1 MHINTHLLTLKL
13 SQPKKQ
19 LLLQYTSLSD
29 IVTVAL
35 QLSEDLTTICTA
47 EMEKCVAVKVLS
59 WLAQT
64 MKISH
69 MTYF

>member
-13 SQPKKQ
+13 NQPKKQ

>member
-13 SQPKKQ
+13 NQTKQ
-19 LLLQYTSLSD
+19 AIASAIYYLSD